1 MARASTRR
9 NQPQVSQQAM
19 GRVNPVTFLREVVE
33 ELKKSVW
40 PTRQETIRLTL
51 VVIALAVSVGFLLGG
66 LDRLFSVLAKFVF

>member
-1 MARASTRR
+1 MARASSRR

-19 GRVNPVTFLREVVE
+19 GRVHPVTFLREVVE

-40 PTRQETIRLTL
+40 PTRQETTRLTA
-51 VVIALAVSVGFLLGG
+51 VVIVLAVTVGFLLGG

>member
-1 MARASTRR
+1 MARASSRR

-19 GRVNPVTFLREVVE
+19 GRGHPVTFLREVVE

-40 PTRQETIRLTL
+40 PTRQETIRLTA
-51 VVIALAVSVGFLLGG
+51 VVIVLAVTVGFLLGG

>member
-1 MARASTRR
+1 MARASSRR

-19 GRVNPVTFLREVVE
+19 GRVHPVTFLREVVE

-40 PTRQETIRLTL
+40 PTRQETTRLTA
-51 VVIALAVSVGFLLGG
+51 VVIALAVTVGFLLGG

>member
-9 NQPQVSQQAM
+9 NRPQVSQQAM
-19 GRVNPVTFLREVVE
+19 GRINPVTFLREVVE

-40 PTRQETIRLTL
+40 PTKQETMRLTG

-66 LDRLFSVLAKFVF
+66 LDRIFEYLARFVF